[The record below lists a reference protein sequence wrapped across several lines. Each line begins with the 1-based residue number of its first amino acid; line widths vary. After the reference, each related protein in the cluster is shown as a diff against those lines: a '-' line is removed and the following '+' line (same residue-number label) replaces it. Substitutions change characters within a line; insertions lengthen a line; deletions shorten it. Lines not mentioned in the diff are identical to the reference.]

1 MEKQFPEFS
10 AVLFDM
16 DGVIFD
22 TEKVVVACWQEV
34 AKKYGIPH
42 IEDTCRKCLGLN
54 QEATVRIF
62 LDTYG
67 EDFPY
72 AAYKQEMREL
82 LQTDD
87 RFARLD
93 RDAAMV
99 IRTMTNTKFKI
110 DDHSE
115 VVNMCEAI
123 QGLIDDG
130 VVKGIQSEKR
140 ETALRLSKMGLSIKQ
155 IAQAT
160 ELSEDDVLK
169 LIQK

>member
-1 MEKQFPEFS
+1 MLELARDSLEIKRKTIQKHIDQGLFPYTKRYLGTLRNHFS
-10 AVLFDM
+10 TI
-16 DGVIFD
+16 GVN
-22 TEKVVVACWQEV
+22 
-34 AKKYGIPH
+34 
-42 IEDTCRKCLGLN
+42 GLN
-54 QEATVRIF
+54 
-62 LDTYG
+62 
-67 EDFPY
+67 
-72 AAYKQEMREL
+72 EMIRNF
-82 LQTDD
+82 TDD
-87 RFARLD
+87 
-93 RDAAMV
+93 AMV

-130 VVKGIQSEKR
+130 VKSEKR
-140 ETALRLSKMGLSIKQ
+140 ETALRLMKMGFSIKQ

>member
-1 MEKQFPEFS
+1 MKN
-10 AVLFDM
+10 
-16 DGVIFD
+16 
-22 TEKVVVACWQEV
+22 
-34 AKKYGIPH
+34 IP
-42 IEDTCRKCLGLN
+42 
-54 QEATVRIF
+54 
-62 LDTYG
+62 
-67 EDFPY
+67 
-72 AAYKQEMREL
+72 
-82 LQTDD
+82 
-87 RFARLD
+87 
-93 RDAAMV
+93 
-99 IRTMTNTKFKI
+99 RTMTNTKFKI

-130 VVKGIQSEKR
+130 VVKAIQSEKR

>member
-1 MEKQFPEFS
+1 MKN
-10 AVLFDM
+10 
-16 DGVIFD
+16 
-22 TEKVVVACWQEV
+22 
-34 AKKYGIPH
+34 IP
-42 IEDTCRKCLGLN
+42 
-54 QEATVRIF
+54 
-62 LDTYG
+62 
-67 EDFPY
+67 
-72 AAYKQEMREL
+72 
-82 LQTDD
+82 
-87 RFARLD
+87 
-93 RDAAMV
+93 
-99 IRTMTNTKFKI
+99 RTMTNTKFKI

-130 VVKGIQSEKR
+130 VAKGIQSEKR

>member
-1 MEKQFPEFS
+1 MKN
-10 AVLFDM
+10 
-16 DGVIFD
+16 
-22 TEKVVVACWQEV
+22 
-34 AKKYGIPH
+34 IP
-42 IEDTCRKCLGLN
+42 
-54 QEATVRIF
+54 
-62 LDTYG
+62 
-67 EDFPY
+67 
-72 AAYKQEMREL
+72 
-82 LQTDD
+82 
-87 RFARLD
+87 
-93 RDAAMV
+93 
-99 IRTMTNTKFKI
+99 RTMTNTTFKI

-130 VVKGIQSEKR
+130 VKSEKR

>member
-1 MEKQFPEFS
+1 MKNMLR
-10 AVLFDM
+10 A
-16 DGVIFD
+16 
-22 TEKVVVACWQEV
+22 
-34 AKKYGIPH
+34 
-42 IEDTCRKCLGLN
+42 
-54 QEATVRIF
+54 
-62 LDTYG
+62 
-67 EDFPY
+67 
-72 AAYKQEMREL
+72 
-82 LQTDD
+82 
-87 RFARLD
+87 
-93 RDAAMV
+93 
-99 IRTMTNTKFKI
+99 MTNTKFKV

-130 VVKGIQSEKR
+130 VKSEKR

>member
-1 MEKQFPEFS
+1 
-10 AVLFDM
+10 
-16 DGVIFD
+16 
-22 TEKVVVACWQEV
+22 
-34 AKKYGIPH
+34 
-42 IEDTCRKCLGLN
+42 
-54 QEATVRIF
+54 
-62 LDTYG
+62 
-67 EDFPY
+67 
-72 AAYKQEMREL
+72 MREL

-130 VVKGIQSEKR
+130 VKSEKR

>member
-1 MEKQFPEFS
+1 
-10 AVLFDM
+10 
-16 DGVIFD
+16 
-22 TEKVVVACWQEV
+22 
-34 AKKYGIPH
+34 
-42 IEDTCRKCLGLN
+42 
-54 QEATVRIF
+54 
-62 LDTYG
+62 
-67 EDFPY
+67 
-72 AAYKQEMREL
+72 
-82 LQTDD
+82 
-87 RFARLD
+87 
-93 RDAAMV
+93 
-99 IRTMTNTKFKI
+99 MTNTKFKI

-130 VVKGIQSEKR
+130 VKSEKR